1 MRTPLRLVVLPALVA
16 VGGGVAAVAQEGPAP
31 VRIEQVTFI
40 PARFT
45 VGDPVELQVVLAG
58 LPAGFEGGTPRPV
71 AAPAAALEPILI
83 DAVTVTPLAGGRHV
97 LRVSFRSFQPGTTAL
112 PAIDLGAA
120 VVELPAVTTTA
131 TLPPGALELE
141 PARAPMALPGT
152 ASGLAAAGALLLIC
166 PAAAAIG
173 ARRIARVATRLL
185 AARRRRGPRLRFERD
200 LRALKGRGTSG
211 AAYSAEVARL
221 TRRFLTG
228 RLQVAARSKTA
239 PELPALACG
248 SRAHSARRGRGR
260 RGDRGRGTVHLRR
273 RAVARH
279 GRGGPCR
286 PGTRRRHGG
295 RARAGRG
302 AESPVVGRRVSGA
315 EIRGGGARTCVAG
328 SLPDL

>member
-1 MRTPLRLVVLPALVA
+1 MSGANLTRRVSRLARRLWVPAVLAAAAAAAAHEPPAGGATPPA
-16 VGGGVAAVAQEGPAP
+16 AP

-83 DAVTVTPLAGGRHV
+83 DAVTVTPLAGGRHL

-131 TLPPGALELE
+131 TLPPEAAELE

-152 ASGLAAAGALLLIC
+152 VPGLATAGALLLIC

-173 ARRIARVATRLL
+173 ARRVARVASRLL

-239 PELPALACG
+239 PELPAL
-248 SRAHSARRGRGR
+248 
-260 RGDRGRGTVHLRR
+260 L
-273 RAVARH
+273 
-279 GRGGPCR
+279 
-286 PGTRRRHGG
+286 
-295 RARAGRG
+295 ARAGLTKH
-302 AESPVVGRRVSGA
+302 AAAVVTEAIAATERFTF
-315 EIRGGGARTCVAG
+315 GGAPLSGTDAAALADQARAAVTAAER
-328 SLPDL
+328 DLDEE